1 LAALK
6 AAPETIE
13 QRSIAALCRGNA
25 ARALRGR
32 QRRGG
37 AMTNRQRL
45 SNRRG
50 SITFDIEALGLTF
63 TVTAS
68 RFDNGKLGEVF
79 IQNHK
84 TNSAAGILAS
94 DAAIAASLA
103 LQFGC
108 PAEVLARALQRDAAG
123 NPTGPLGIAV
133 DLLTR
138 RP

>member
-1 LAALK
+1 
-6 AAPETIE
+6 
-13 QRSIAALCRGNA
+13 
-25 ARALRGR
+25 
-32 QRRGG
+32 
-37 AMTNRQRL
+37 MTNRQRL